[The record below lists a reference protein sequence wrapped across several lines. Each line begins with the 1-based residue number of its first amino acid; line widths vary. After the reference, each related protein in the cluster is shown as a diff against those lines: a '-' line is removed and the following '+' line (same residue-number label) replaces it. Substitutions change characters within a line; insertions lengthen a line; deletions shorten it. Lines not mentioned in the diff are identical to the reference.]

1 MRVSYYKKYN
11 KVYRGKNMIFTK
23 PIKDINFQDVESFCK
38 EYNESVRVEYKADI
52 PDKITKTICAFANTL
67 GGVWIIGVEADKQ
80 GKAILPIKGMNKTDG
95 IEDRIIN
102 SSLNGIYPSIIPS
115 VRVIDIPG
123 QEGKV
128 VVVVKIQESIEAP
141 HAVDQSTRVYIRTG
155 SQSNPYNLAE
165 IDRIEYFFKRRKD
178 IVDKRNYFLIK
189 SQKRCNINIKIERN
203 IPNIEI
209 VISPLYPYQPIIAPE
224 NLLSYSNSDMVG
236 NRNFKKIPGGV
247 VSFSLGK
254 EKYYYFEVNCYGFL
268 YFNSSIFKTQSSW
281 SSTSNLYFLS
291 FQDIKK
297 KIVNRLENALEV
309 YKKSGYS
316 GNIIVNVEF
325 SNVSGEKII
334 ISNDDDIDAMDLKCH
349 DNEISISN
357 ITSTEEC
364 EKAKDNIIN
373 NITKEIKWA
382 FNRG

>member
-1 MRVSYYKKYN
+1 
-11 KVYRGKNMIFTK
+11 MIFTK